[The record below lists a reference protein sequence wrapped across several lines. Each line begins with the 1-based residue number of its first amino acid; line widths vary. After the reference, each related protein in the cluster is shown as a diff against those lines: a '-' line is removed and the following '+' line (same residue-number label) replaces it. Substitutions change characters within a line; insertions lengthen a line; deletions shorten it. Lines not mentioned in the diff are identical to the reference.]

1 MKAIRIHEYGGPEVL
16 RYEDVVVPT
25 PAAGELLIK
34 VQAASVN
41 PLDWKTRAGYL
52 KGLFPHTLPFVLG
65 WDASVVVEA
74 VSAGVTKFKNGDEVH
89 ARTNLDSKDAG
100 YASPTR

>member
-1 MKAIRIHEYGGPEVL
+1 MKVMRIHGYGGREVL
-16 RYEDVVVPT
+16 KYEDVVGPT

-52 KGLFPHTLPFVLG
+52 KGLFPHTPPFILG
-65 WDASVVVEA
+65 WDASGVAEA
-74 VSAGVTKFKNGDEVH
+74 VGAVVAKFRQGDEGD
-89 ARTNLDSKDAG
+89 ARTNTDGTCARAPL
-100 YASPTR
+100 